1 MIISKEAFCDIINK
15 LIKTN
20 DFIDEVN
27 AKARKLD
34 NAIES
39 DFFNASSLS
48 ISFETDVVYLLGLMF
63 NDLEKESILSWW
75 IYEQDYGRA
84 KGTAI
89 WKNDKYIDIST
100 PEKLYDYL
108 VKEMENTNENTKSN

>member
-1 MIISKEAFCDIINK
+1 MIISKEAFCNIINK

-20 DFIDEVN
+20 DFVNEVN
-27 AKARKLD
+27 TKARELD

-48 ISFETDVVYLLGLMF
+48 ISFESDVVYLLGLMF
-63 NDLEKESILSWW
+63 NDYENDHILSWW
-75 IYEQDYGRA
+75 LYEKDYGRR
-84 KGTAI
+84 KDIKI
-89 WKNDKYIDIST
+89 WNGESNEIDLST

-108 VKEMENTNENTKSN
+108 VEEMEKN

>member
-20 DFIDEVN
+20 DFVNEVN
-27 AKARKLD
+27 AKARELD

-48 ISFETDVVYLLGLMF
+48 ISFESDVVYLLTLMF
-63 NDLEKESILSWW
+63 NDYENDQILSWW
-75 IYEQDYGRA
+75 LYEKDYGRREDI
-84 KGTAI
+84 KI
-89 WKNDKYIDIST
+89 WDGESNEIDLST

-108 VKEMENTNENTKSN
+108 VEEMENS

>member
-1 MIISKEAFCDIINK
+1 MLISKEAFCDIINK

-20 DFIDEVN
+20 DFVNEVN
-27 AKARKLD
+27 TKAKELD

-48 ISFETDVVYLLGLMF
+48 ISFETDVVYLLKTMF
-63 NDLEKESILSWW
+63 NDTDTLSYWL
-75 IYEQDYGRA
+75 YECNYGRDF
-84 KGTAI
+84 KLGDMTV
-89 WKNDKYIDIST
+89 NGVEIDLST

-108 VKEMENTNENTKSN
+108 VKEMEEK

>member
-1 MIISKEAFCDIINK
+1 MIISKEAFIDIINR

-20 DFIDEVN
+20 DFVNEVN
-27 AKARKLD
+27 AKARELD

-63 NDLEKESILSWW
+63 NDSDGTLSWW
-75 IYEQDYGRA
+75 LYEKDYGRN
-84 KGTAI
+84 KEMKMWDGYGNEIDLSTA
-89 WKNDKYIDIST
+89 
-100 PEKLYDYL
+100 EKLYDYL
-108 VKEMENTNENTKSN
+108 LKELKEGNRNEEF

>member
-15 LIKTN
+15 LRKTN
-20 DFIDEVN
+20 DFVNEVN
-27 AKARKLD
+27 TKARELD

-63 NDLEKESILSWW
+63 DDYKNDNVLSWW
-75 IYEQDYGRA
+75 IYEKDYRQ
-84 KGTAI
+84 KKRY
-89 WKNDKYIDIST
+89 KNMGWRKQRNRFIYTREVI
-100 PEKLYDYL
+100 
-108 VKEMENTNENTKSN
+108 

>member
-20 DFIDEVN
+20 DFVNEVN
-27 AKARKLD
+27 KKAKELD

-48 ISFETDVVYLLGLMF
+48 ISFESDVVYLLTLMF
-63 NDLEKESILSWW
+63 NDYENDQILSWW
-75 IYEQDYGRA
+75 LYEKDYGRREDI
-84 KGTAI
+84 KI
-89 WKNDKYIDIST
+89 WDGESNEIDLST

-108 VKEMENTNENTKSN
+108 VEEMENS